1 MKLHVAV
8 DLHTLEKAIAMV
20 HKVAPFVDIIEAGT
34 PLIKQEGLRIIS
46 ILKEC
51 FPEKLI
57 LADMKTMDA
66 GGLEAKLA
74 YDAGADLV
82 TVLAVAT
89 TPPSEVPWRWPTG
102 EANGWWST

>member
-1 MKLHVAV
+1 
-8 DLHTLEKAIAMV
+8 MV